1 MRVIPEDEKL
11 YKSVFMYPLSVK
23 EDIKYFKNKYPFK
36 YKFDW
41 ISIVLL
47 LLAVALFGLSPVI
60 PYVWIAGIVV
70 LMPAVYLRYR
80 FMNKRRIAFLDHYEK
95 AIVSNGKIK
104 YPDSNMISAL
114 YPVYILCDNE
124 KKTFKLIYQDKE
136 YIFCEYD
143 DILTYR
149 ILIDR
154 VEVNGSRL
162 PDTPDQKIKSYIF
175 ELTFNNKKKAEIGFN
190 NTVSKFIVNAR
201 YSFQLFANT
210 EAVNR
215 IANIIDRIIKKN
227 KV

>member
-1 MRVIPEDEKL
+1 MRIIPEEEKL
-11 YKSVFMYPLSVK
+11 YKSVYMYPVTVK
-23 EDIKYFKNKYPFK
+23 EDIKYFNNKYPFK

-41 ISIVLL
+41 ISII
-47 LLAVALFGLSPVI
+47 LLALAIAFFGLAVVIPFIWIGGIVALMGAI
-60 PYVWIAGIVV
+60 
-70 LMPAVYLRYR
+70 YLKYR
-80 FMNKRRIAFLDHYEK
+80 FINKKRVAFLDHYEK
-95 AIVSNGKIK
+95 AIVSNGKIN

-114 YPVYILCDNE
+114 YPVYILCDND

-136 YIFCEYD
+136 YIYCEYD

-149 ILIDR
+149 ILQDR
-154 VEVNGSRL
+154 VEVNGNRL
-162 PDTPDQKIKSYIF
+162 PDNPDQKIKSYIF

-210 EAVNR
+210 EAINR
-215 IANIIDRIIKKN
+215 IANVIDRIIKKN

>member
-1 MRVIPEDEKL
+1 MRIIPEDEKL
-11 YKSVFMYPLSVK
+11 YKSVFMYPVSVK
-23 EDIKYFKNKYPFK
+23 EDIKYFNNKYPFK
-36 YKFDW
+36 YRFDF
-41 ISIVLL
+41 ISPILF
-47 LLAVALFGLSPVI
+47 LLAVALFGLAAVTI
-60 PYVWIAGIVV
+60 YFMIGGFAV
-70 LMPAVYLRYR
+70 LAVALFFLYKHV
-80 FMNKRRIAFLDHYEK
+80 NKRRVAFLDHYEK

-104 YPDSNMISAL
+104 YPDSNMVSAL
-114 YPVYILCDNE
+114 YPVYILCDND

-154 VEVNGSRL
+154 VEVNGNRL
-162 PDTPDQKIKSYIF
+162 PDNPDQKIKSYIF

-190 NTVSKFIVNAR
+190 NTVGKFIVNAR

>member
-1 MRVIPEDEKL
+1 MRNMPESDKL
-11 YKSVFMYPLSVK
+11 YKSVYMYPISVK
-23 EDIKYFKNKYPFK
+23 EDIKYFNNQYPFK

-41 ISIVLL
+41 LSLILFLLSIAFFG
-47 LLAVALFGLSPVI
+47 LAVVTLYFLIGGGVAL
-60 PYVWIAGIVV
+60 AGALI
-70 LMPAVYLRYR
+70 LKYR
-80 FMNKRRIAFLDHYEK
+80 HINKKRVAFLDHYEK
-95 AIVSNGKIK
+95 AIVSNGKIN
-104 YPDSNMISAL
+104 YPDSNMVSAL
-114 YPVYILCDNE
+114 YPIYILCDNE
-124 KKTFKLIYQDKE
+124 RKTFKLIYQNNQ
-136 YIFCEYD
+136 YIYCEYD

-154 VEVNGSRL
+154 VEVNGNRL
-162 PDTPDQKIKSYIF
+162 PDTPDQKSKSYIF

>member
-1 MRVIPEDEKL
+1 MRVIPEEQKI
-11 YKSVFMYPLSVK
+11 YKSVYMYPITVK
-23 EDIKYFKNKYPFK
+23 EDIKYFNNKYPFK

-41 ISIVLL
+41 ISII
-47 LLAVALFGLSPVI
+47 LLALAIAFFGLSVVI
-60 PYVWIAGIVV
+60 PFIWIGGIIALMAG
-70 LMPAVYLRYR
+70 VYLKYR
-80 FMNKRRIAFLDHYEK
+80 FINKKRIAFLDHYEK

-114 YPVYILCDNE
+114 YPVYILCDND

-136 YIFCEYD
+136 YIYCEYD

-149 ILIDR
+149 ILQDR
-154 VEVNGSRL
+154 VEVNGTRL
-162 PDTPDQKIKSYIF
+162 PDSPNQKIKSYIF

-190 NTVSKFIVNAR
+190 NTVSRFIVNAR

-210 EAVNR
+210 EAINR
-215 IANIIDRIIKKN
+215 IANVIDRIIKKN

>member
-1 MRVIPEDEKL
+1 MRVIPESEKL
-11 YKSVFMYPLSVK
+11 YKSVYMHPDSAK
-23 EDIKYFKNKYPFK
+23 EDIKYFANQYPFK
-36 YKFDW
+36 YKFDF
-41 ISIVLL
+41 ISPGLF
-47 LLAVALFGLSPVI
+47 LLAIAFFALSPLI
-60 PYVWIAGIVV
+60 PFIWIGGIIALGAAIFV
-70 LMPAVYLRYR
+70 LYKYI
-80 FMNKRRIAFLDHYEK
+80 NKKRVAFLDHYEK

-104 YPDSNMISAL
+104 YQDSNMVSAL
-114 YPVYILCDNE
+114 FPVYILCDND
-124 KKTFKLIYQDKE
+124 KKTFKLIYQDNT
-136 YIFCEYD
+136 YIYCEYD

-154 VEVNGSRL
+154 VEVNGTRL
-162 PDTPDQKIKSYIF
+162 PDTPDQKSKSYIF

-190 NTVSKFIVNAR
+190 NTTSNFIVNGR